1 MKVEINID
9 ETQFKDLLDGHLSK
23 LSEDTIKNIIVESI
37 HGYFSQ
43 NNYEQIENL
52 FIETKNRYG
61 YTEKCANPFLQRLV
75 RDCDYSKLQ
84 DVLDAAIN
92 NLVENNDRILKD
104 MFIEAIVDKMYNTYS
119 FRDSVRR
126 VLIEMNN
133 YLNL

>member
-9 ETQFKDLLDGHLSK
+9 ETQFKELLDGHLSK

-43 NNYEQIENL
+43 NNYQQIENL
-52 FIETKNRYG
+52 FIETKEQYG
-61 YTEKCANPFLQRLV
+61 YKEKCASLFLQKLV

-92 NLVENNDRILKD
+92 NLIEHNETILKD
-104 MFIEAIVDKMYNTYS
+104 MFIEAIADKMYNTYS
-119 FRDSVRR
+119 FRDSVRK
-126 VLIEMNN
+126 VLIEMGNQ
-133 YLNL
+133 

>member
-9 ETQFKDLLDGHLSK
+9 ETQFKELLDGHLSK

-43 NNYEQIENL
+43 NNYQQIENL
-52 FIETKNRYG
+52 FIETKEHYG
-61 YTEKCANPFLQRLV
+61 YKEKCASLFLQRLV

-92 NLVENNDRILKD
+92 NLIEHNETILKD
-104 MFIEAIVDKMYNTYS
+104 MFIEAIADKMYDTYS
-119 FRDSVRR
+119 FRDSVHK
-126 VLIEMNN
+126 VLIEMSNQ
-133 YLNL
+133 